1 MFSKIII
8 STLSS
13 HVTLA
18 LGSYFES
25 YPHLALEVGV
35 FSIRGWLCHGS
46 TFWISEPSFLS
57 CTLTRQT
64 LVLTQTKWK
73 ILGPS
78 CFFFFFWPFPKVL
91 SRPCHGLCSLCLK
104 YHNKVTSRS
113 TYEKINN
120 GLHPLHR
127 VVFQNAVADFYD
139 LSVLQRQVKGPFKT

>member
-1 MFSKIII
+1 MLFWHWAVILSLILISHSKLE
-8 STLSS
+8 S
-13 HVTLA
+13 LA
-18 LGSYFES
+18 YEAGFATAPL
-25 YPHLALEVGV
+25 
-35 FSIRGWLCHGS
+35 
-46 TFWISEPSFLS
+46 FWISEPSFLS
-57 CTLTRQT
+57 CTLTRQR
-64 LVLTQTKWK
+64 LVLTQTKMK

-78 CFFFFFWPFPKVL
+78 CFSFFFFFWPFPKVL